1 MLSSLTTSTG
11 FGVGSGRPVS
21 GESKTIGLGLGL
33 GVGVGVGGKVV
44 GEGAGA
50 ALVSGVLLT
59 GGCEA
64 MVPEVP
70 LLHEA
75 ISRGTAIAQSP
86 RPALPN

>member
-11 FGVGSGRPVS
+11 FGVGSGSPVS
-21 GESKTIGLGLGL
+21 GESKTIGLGLG
-33 GVGVGVGGKVV
+33 VGVGLGDTEA

-50 ALVSGVLLT
+50 ALVCGVLLT

-70 LLHEA
+70 LPHEA

-86 RPALPN
+86 RPTLRN